1 MFFLFPLNMLPMRV
15 LVSTPALSSARCQTE
30 EEKNRTEAEEQM
42 EEKGTLP
49 EGRMLN
55 ISHDVVQGRLFK

>member
-1 MFFLFPLNMLPMRV
+1 MRV